1 MTTVAR
7 DSINRRSR
15 RFRRGRSL
23 SFAAIIFD
31 HWRDEMSNSD
41 LIRKY
46 FSAYENK
53 DRKAVESLLTD
64 DFVFTSPYDYRID
77 RETYFKR
84 CWPYTEKS
92 PTYGIEKLFEKGN
105 EAFILYDCKT
115 KNGGNSRNTEFFAIE
130 GNKINKIKELEVYLP
145 LPQRNQRNQR
155 KQQSQKSMLRPNL
168 ESFRQ
173 LL

>member
-1 MTTVAR
+1 
-7 DSINRRSR
+7 
-15 RFRRGRSL
+15 
-23 SFAAIIFD
+23 
-31 HWRDEMSNSD
+31 MSNSD

-53 DRKAVESLLTD
+53 DRKAVESLLTN

-84 CWPYTEKS
+84 CWPYSEQS

-115 KNGGNSRNTEFFAIE
+115 KNGGSSRNTEFFTIE
-130 GNKINKIKELEVYLP
+130 GSKIKEIEVYFGSAP
-145 LPQRNQRNQR
+145 KEPA
-155 KQQSQKSMLRPNL
+155 
-168 ESFRQ
+168 
-173 LL
+173 